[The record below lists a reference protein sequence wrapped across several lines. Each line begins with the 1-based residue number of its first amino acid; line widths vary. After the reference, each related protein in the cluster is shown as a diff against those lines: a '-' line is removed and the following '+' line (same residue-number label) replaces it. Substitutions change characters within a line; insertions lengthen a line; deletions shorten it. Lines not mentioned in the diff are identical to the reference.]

1 MKIIEDIISTIKES
15 TRDILVKEVRIGPFW
30 TGVWSKYGG
39 LASTTFIHEPA
50 MPPPLR
56 EAGHLTGKSI
66 LELCNYANSN
76 CLLQASVGM
85 AAINSAL
92 EIDLSKCQ
100 NINAAEVLYEKG
112 KNKKVVVVGHFPF
125 VNKLRKFTKELWVVE
140 RRPQSGDIPAS
151 EAKRVIPQA
160 DIVAI
165 TGTAL
170 INGTMEELLAW
181 CPKKSLIMVL
191 GPTTPL
197 SPVWFDYG
205 VDLISGTR
213 VTDPELVL
221 RLVSEGVV
229 FKQIHGRGVKLV
241 TIQKESYSRSK
252 QS

>member
-1 MKIIEDIISTIKES
+1 MKIIDDIISNIEES
-15 TRDILVKEVRIGPFW
+15 AKNIPVKEVRIGPFW

-39 LASTTFIHEPA
+39 LASTTFTHEPA

-56 EAGHLTGKSI
+56 EAGRLTEKSI

-92 EIDLSKCQ
+92 EIDLNKCR

-125 VNKLRKFTKELWVVE
+125 VNKLHRFTKALWVVE
-140 RRPQSGDIPAS
+140 RRPQSGDISAS

-160 DIVAI
+160 DIIAI

-170 INGTMEELLAW
+170 INGTMGELLAL
-181 CPKKSLIMVL
+181 CPKKSLVMVL

-205 VDLISGTR
+205 VDLVSGTR
-213 VTDPELVL
+213 VIDPELVL

-229 FKQIHGRGVKLV
+229 FKQIHGRGVKLL
-241 TIQKESYSRSK
+241 TIQKKSY
-252 QS
+252 

>member
-1 MKIIEDIISTIKES
+1 MKIIEDIISTIEER

-39 LASTTFIHEPA
+39 LASTTFIHEPE
-50 MPPPLR
+50 MPPPIK
-56 EAGHLTGKSI
+56 EAGNLTQKSI
-66 LELCNYANSN
+66 IELCNYANSD

-92 EIDLSKCQ
+92 EVDLNRCQ
-100 NINAAEVLYEKG
+100 SINAAEILYEKG

-125 VNKLRKFTKELWVVE
+125 VNKLREITKDLWVVE
-140 RRPQSGDIPAS
+140 RKPQSGDIPAS

-160 DIVAI
+160 DVIAI

-170 INGTMEELLAW
+170 INGTMGELLSW
-181 CPKKSLIMVL
+181 CPKKSIVMVL
-191 GPTTPL
+191 GATTPL

-205 VDLISGTR
+205 VDLVSGTR

-229 FKQIHGRGVKLV
+229 FKQIHGRGVKLL
-241 TIQKESYSRSK
+241 TIQKENY
-252 QS
+252 

>member
-1 MKIIEDIISTIKES
+1 MKIIEDIISTMEKS

-39 LASTTFIHEPA
+39 LASTTFIHEPE
-50 MPPPLR
+50 MPPPLK
-56 EAGHLTGKSI
+56 EAGNLTEKSI
-66 LELCNYANSN
+66 LELCYYANSD
-76 CLLQASVGM
+76 CLLRASVGI

-92 EIDLSKCQ
+92 EVDLNKCQ

-125 VNKLRKFTKELWVVE
+125 VNKLRRLTKELWVVE
-140 RRPQSGDIPAS
+140 RRPQSGDIPAN

-160 DIVAI
+160 DIIAI

-170 INGTMEELLAW
+170 INGTMGELLSC
-181 CPKKSLIMVL
+181 CPKKSLVMVL

-205 VDLISGTR
+205 VDLVSGTR
-213 VTDPELVL
+213 VTNPELVL

-229 FKQIHGRGVKLV
+229 FKQIQGRGVKLL
-241 TIQKESYSRSK
+241 TIKKESY
-252 QS
+252 

>member
-1 MKIIEDIISTIKES
+1 MKIIEDIISTIKTS
-15 TRDILVKEVRIGPFW
+15 TQDILVKEVRIGPFW

-39 LASTTFIHEPA
+39 LASTTFTHEPM
-50 MPPPLR
+50 MPPPIK
-56 EAGHLTGKSI
+56 EAGNLTKKSVV
-66 LELCNYANSN
+66 ELCNYANSD

-92 EIDLSKCQ
+92 EVDLNKCQ

-125 VNKLRKFTKELWVVE
+125 VNKLRELTKELWVVE
-140 RRPQSGDIPAS
+140 RKPQSGDIPAS

-160 DIVAI
+160 DVIAI

-170 INGTMEELLAW
+170 INGTMGELLSW
-181 CPKKSLIMVL
+181 CPKESIVMVL
-191 GPTTPL
+191 GATTPL

-205 VDLISGTR
+205 VDLVSGTR

-221 RLVSEGVV
+221 RYVSEGVV
-229 FKQIHGRGVKLV
+229 FKQIHGRGIKLL
-241 TIQKESYSRSK
+241 TIRKENY
-252 QS
+252 

>member
-1 MKIIEDIISTIKES
+1 MKIIEDIISTIEKS
-15 TRDILVKEVRIGPFW
+15 TQDILVKEVRIGPFW

-39 LASTTFIHEPA
+39 LASTTFTHEPA
-50 MPPPLR
+50 MPPPIK
-56 EAGHLTGKSI
+56 EAGNLTQKSV
-66 LELCNYANSN
+66 LELCNYANSD

-92 EIDLSKCQ
+92 EVDLNRCQ
-100 NINAAEVLYEKG
+100 SINAAEILYEKG

-125 VNKLRKFTKELWVVE
+125 VNKLREITKDLWVVE
-140 RRPQSGDIPAS
+140 RKPQSGDIPAS

-160 DIVAI
+160 DVIAI

-170 INGTMEELLAW
+170 INGSIGELLSW
-181 CPKKSLIMVL
+181 CPKESIVMIL
-191 GPTTPL
+191 GATSPL

-213 VTDPELVL
+213 VIDPELVL

-229 FKQIHGRGVKLV
+229 FKQVHGRGVKLL
-241 TIQKESYSRSK
+241 TIQKENY
-252 QS
+252 

>member
-1 MKIIEDIISTIKES
+1 MKIIEDIISTIEKS

-50 MPPPLR
+50 MPPPIK
-56 EAGHLTGKSI
+56 EAGNLTRKSV
-66 LELCNYANSN
+66 LEICNFANSN

-100 NINAAEVLYEKG
+100 NINAAEILYEKG
-112 KNKKVVVVGHFPF
+112 KDKKVVVVGHFPF
-125 VNKLRKFTKELWVVE
+125 VNKLRELTEELWVVE
-140 RRPQSGDIPAS
+140 RKPQSGDIPAS

-160 DIVAI
+160 DVIAI

-170 INGTMEELLAW
+170 INGTMGELLSW
-181 CPKKSLIMVL
+181 CPKKSVVMVL
-191 GPTTPL
+191 GATTPL

-205 VDLISGTR
+205 VDLVSGTR
-213 VTDPELVL
+213 VTDSKLVL

-229 FKQIHGRGVKLV
+229 FKQIHGQGVKLL
-241 TIQKESYSRSK
+241 TIQKENY
-252 QS
+252 

>member
-1 MKIIEDIISTIKES
+1 MKIIDDIISTIEKS
-15 TRDILVKEVRIGPFW
+15 TQDILVKEVRIGPFW

-50 MPPPLR
+50 MPPPIK
-56 EAGHLTGKSI
+56 EAGNLTQKSV
-66 LELCNYANSN
+66 LELCNYANSD

-85 AAINSAL
+85 AAINSVL
-92 EIDLSKCQ
+92 EVDLNRCQ
-100 NINAAEVLYEKG
+100 SINAAEILYEKG

-125 VNKLRKFTKELWVVE
+125 VNKLREITKDLWVIE
-140 RRPQSGDIPAS
+140 RKPQSGDIPAS

-160 DIVAI
+160 DVIAI

-170 INGTMEELLAW
+170 INETMGELLSW
-181 CPKKSLIMVL
+181 CPKESIVMVL
-191 GPTTPL
+191 GATTPL

-205 VDLISGTR
+205 VDLVSGTR

-221 RLVSEGVV
+221 RFVSEGVV

-241 TIQKESYSRSK
+241 TIQKENY
-252 QS
+252 

>member
-1 MKIIEDIISTIKES
+1 MKIIEDIISTIEKS
-15 TRDILVKEVRIGPFW
+15 TQDILVKEVRIGPFW

-39 LASTTFIHEPA
+39 LASTTFTHEPA
-50 MPPPLR
+50 MPPPIK
-56 EAGHLTGKSI
+56 EAGNLTQKSV
-66 LELCNYANSN
+66 LELCNYANSD

-92 EIDLSKCQ
+92 EVDLNRCQ
-100 NINAAEVLYEKG
+100 SINAAEVLYEKG

-125 VNKLRKFTKELWVVE
+125 VNKLREITKDLWVIE
-140 RRPQSGDIPAS
+140 RKPQSGDIPAS

-160 DIVAI
+160 DVIAI

-170 INGTMEELLAW
+170 INGTMGELLSW
-181 CPKKSLIMVL
+181 CPKESIVMVL
-191 GPTTPL
+191 GATTPL

-205 VDLISGTR
+205 VDLVSGTR

-221 RLVSEGVV
+221 RFVSEGVV

-241 TIQKESYSRSK
+241 TIQKENY
-252 QS
+252 

>member
-1 MKIIEDIISTIKES
+1 MKIIEDIISTIEKN
-15 TRDILVKEVRIGPFW
+15 TQDILVKEVRIGPFW

-39 LASTTFIHEPA
+39 LASTTFTHEPA
-50 MPPPLR
+50 MPPPIK
-56 EAGHLTGKSI
+56 EAGNLTHKSV
-66 LELCNYANSN
+66 LELCNYANSD

-92 EIDLSKCQ
+92 EVDLNRCQ
-100 NINAAEVLYEKG
+100 SINAAEVLYEKG

-125 VNKLRKFTKELWVVE
+125 VNKLREITKDLWVVE
-140 RRPQSGDIPAS
+140 RKPQSGDIPAS

-160 DIVAI
+160 DVIAI

-170 INGTMEELLAW
+170 INGSIGELLSW
-181 CPKKSLIMVL
+181 CPKESIVMVL
-191 GPTTPL
+191 GATTPL

-213 VTDPELVL
+213 VIDPELVL

-229 FKQIHGRGVKLV
+229 FKQVHGRGVKLL
-241 TIQKESYSRSK
+241 TIQKENY
-252 QS
+252 

>member
-1 MKIIEDIISTIKES
+1 MKIIEDIISTIEKS
-15 TRDILVKEVRIGPFW
+15 TQDILVKEVRIGPFW

-50 MPPPLR
+50 MPPPIK
-56 EAGHLTGKSI
+56 EAGNLTQKSV
-66 LELCNYANSN
+66 LELCNYANSD

-85 AAINSAL
+85 AAINSVL
-92 EIDLSKCQ
+92 EVDLNRCQ
-100 NINAAEVLYEKG
+100 SINAAEILYEKG

-125 VNKLRKFTKELWVVE
+125 VNKLREITKDLWVIE
-140 RRPQSGDIPAS
+140 RKPQSGDIPAS

-160 DIVAI
+160 DVIAI

-170 INGTMEELLAW
+170 INGTMGELLSW
-181 CPKKSLIMVL
+181 CPKESIVMVL
-191 GPTTPL
+191 GATTPL

-205 VDLISGTR
+205 VDLVSGTR

-221 RLVSEGVV
+221 RFVSEGVV

-241 TIQKESYSRSK
+241 TIQKENY
-252 QS
+252 

>member
-1 MKIIEDIISTIKES
+1 MKIIEDIISTIGES
-15 TRDILVKEVRIGPFW
+15 ARDMLVKEVRIGPFW

-50 MPPPLR
+50 MPPPIK
-56 EAGHLTGKSI
+56 EAGNLTQKSV
-66 LELCNYANSN
+66 LELCNYANSD

-92 EIDLSKCQ
+92 EVDLNKCQ

-125 VNKLRKFTKELWVVE
+125 VNKLRELTKELWVVE
-140 RRPQSGDIPAS
+140 RKPQSGDIPAS

-160 DIVAI
+160 DIIAI

-170 INGTMEELLAW
+170 INGTMGELLSW
-181 CPKKSLIMVL
+181 CPKESIVMVL
-191 GPTTPL
+191 GATTPL

-205 VDLISGTR
+205 VDLVSGTR
-213 VTDPELVL
+213 VTDPELLL
-221 RLVSEGVV
+221 RLISEGVV
-229 FKQIHGRGVKLV
+229 FKQIHGRGVKLL
-241 TIQKESYSRSK
+241 TIQKDNY
-252 QS
+252 